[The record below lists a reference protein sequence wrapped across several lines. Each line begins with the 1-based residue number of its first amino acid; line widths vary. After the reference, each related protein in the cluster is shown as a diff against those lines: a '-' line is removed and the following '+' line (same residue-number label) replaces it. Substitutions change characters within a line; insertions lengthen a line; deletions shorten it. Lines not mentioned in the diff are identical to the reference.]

1 MEKQRFMKCFN
12 KWSKINVITKG
23 KSLFLITSSLLF
35 LNACQKEEKRIVI
48 TAEDYHNAVDK
59 ITEVMVHDIFSP
71 PVASRIYN
79 YANIAAYEVIRQEGK
94 DYNTLSNQLH
104 NLKNI
109 PVADT
114 TKHINHKLSA
124 LVAYMEVG
132 KSLLFSEDRVEAYRD
147 SLYGFWKL
155 QNEEMFNDSKTYGLA
170 VAEHIKTWYASDN
183 YAQTRTMPK
192 FSVNTED
199 PSRWQ
204 PTPPDYMDGIE
215 PHWKKI
221 RPSIIDSSS
230 QFKPARYP
238 DFSLEKDTPF
248 YKELMETYEV
258 GNTIKEEGEKSEK
271 LEIAQF
277 WDCNPYVSTHKGHLM
292 FATKK
297 ITPGAHWIGICKIAC
312 KKTNADFAKTVFAYT
327 KTSIAIADAFI
338 SCWDEKY
345 RSNLIRPETLI
356 NQHIDENWTPV
367 LQTPPFPEYTSGH
380 SVVSGAA
387 STILTDI
394 FGDNFSF
401 DDDTE
406 LQYGLPVRSFVSF
419 NQAADEAA
427 VSRLYGGIH
436 YRAAIDLG
444 LDQGRALGSFVVHK
458 LKMNISNSEVA
469 SSN

>member
-1 MEKQRFMKCFN
+1 MRYFDQSIRIGNLLKSMKVF
-12 KWSKINVITKG
+12 V
-23 KSLFLITSSLLF
+23 FVSSIMLLSS
-35 LNACQKEEKRIVI
+35 CQKEEKEIQI
-48 TAEDYHNAVDK
+48 TADDYHKVVDK

-79 YANIAAYEVIRQEGK
+79 YSNIAAYEVISQEGE
-94 DYNTLSNQLH
+94 DYKTLSNQLH
-104 NLKNI
+104 DLKSVPAI
-109 PVADT
+109 DT
-114 TKHINHKLSA
+114 TKRVNHKIAA
-124 LVAYMEVG
+124 LVAYLEVG
-132 KSLLFSEDRVEAYRD
+132 KSLLFSEDRVEVYRD
-147 SLYGFWKL
+147 SLYNSWEL
-155 QNEEMFNDSKTYGLA
+155 QNETMFNDSKEYGLK
-170 VAEHIKTWYASDN
+170 VAEHIKAWYGKDN

-238 DFSLEKDTPF
+238 DFSLEKDAPF

-258 GNTIKEEGEKSEK
+258 GNLIKEEGEKSEK

-312 KKTNADFAKTVFAYT
+312 KKTNSDFAKTVFAYT

-387 STILTDI
+387 STVLTDI
-394 FGDNFSF
+394 FGDNFAF
-401 DDDTE
+401 EDNTE
-406 LQYGLPVRSFVSF
+406 LQYGLPIRSFTSF
-419 NQAADEAA
+419 NKAADEAA
-427 VSRLYGGIH
+427 ISRLYGGIH

-444 LDQGRALGSFVVHK
+444 LAQGRSLGAFVIGK
-458 LKMNISNSEVA
+458 LKMNTLIPKVVSAN
-469 SSN
+469 